1 MNYKAVTGSLDPQIP
16 LNGNYFYCTGKTT
29 WRTATAERLA
39 AMLAND
45 PPEFRTVLGI
55 IADIDG
61 EMPKEGW
68 PVLGPMYFDFD
79 ATDDIDESIEG
90 FQGFLVNLQGLSLDL
105 RMCRL
110 FASGVKGMHI
120 EIPMECFMAKIP
132 DEGILGLHHVYREV
146 AHSLYVDT
154 LDPRVF
160 SGGKGRQWRVPNRQR
175 EGGTYKVPL
184 AVEEAL
190 TLTPARYAELV
201 SAPRPFPALTTPA
214 LCPDLAMAYALAR
227 DKVTVKAHSRRKV
240 THAAK
245 SMKAR
250 FGSRLPPVL
259 VALGRG
265 QFPARGGWNSICIQ
279 LATLA
284 HALGISEDATIEQYR
299 GLINVHVSDGNRY
312 NSPGKRERELRRM
325 YSYVENSAAYEVS
338 IGGIRSILP
347 QGLPCIDFRGL

>member
-16 LNGNYFYCTGKTT
+16 LNGNYFCCTGKTK
-29 WRTATAERLA
+29 WQTATAQSLA
-39 AMLAND
+39 VMLAND

-90 FQGFLVNLQGLSLDL
+90 FQAFLAKLQGLSLDL

-184 AVEEAL
+184 TVEEAL

-227 DKVTVKAHSRRKV
+227 DKVTVKANSRRKV
-240 THAAK
+240 ADTER
-245 SMKAR
+245 SLKAR
-250 FGSRLPPVL
+250 FSSRLPPVL
-259 VALGRG
+259 VALGQGR
-265 QFPARGGWNSICIQ
+265 FPARGGWNLICVQ

-284 HALGISEDATIEQYR
+284 HCLGMDDDAIVEACK
-299 GLINVHVSDGNRY
+299 GLIQNHQSDGNRY

-325 YSYVENSAAYEVS
+325 FDYVEGSSYQVS

-347 QGLPCIDFRGL
+347 QGLRCDDFRGL

>member
-16 LNGNYFYCTGKTT
+16 LNGNYFCCTGKTK
-29 WRTATAERLA
+29 WRTATAQRLA

-55 IADIDG
+55 IADIEG

-90 FQGFLVNLQGLSLDL
+90 FHNFLANLQGLPLDL
-105 RMCRL
+105 HMCRL

-154 LDPRVF
+154 LDLRVF

-184 AVEEAL
+184 TVEEAL
-190 TLTPARYAELV
+190 ALTPASYAELV
-201 SAPRPFPALTTPA
+201 SAPRAFPALTPPE
-214 LCPDLAMAYALAR
+214 LCPDLALAYALAR
-227 DKVTVKAHSRRKV
+227 DKVMVKASRQRKV
-240 THAAK
+240 TDAARNI
-245 SMKAR
+245 KAR

-259 VALGRG
+259 VALGQGR
-265 QFPARGGWNSICIQ
+265 FPARGGWNIICLQ

-284 HALGISEDATIEQYR
+284 QSLGMGEGATLDAFK
-299 GLINVHVSDGNRY
+299 GLIQKHESDGDRY
-312 NSPGKRERELRRM
+312 NSPGKRERELLRM
-325 YSYVENSAAYEVS
+325 FSYVEGSSYQVS
-338 IGGIRSILP
+338 IAGIRSILP
-347 QGLPCIDFRGL
+347 QGLPCNDFRGL